1 MVLNY
6 FDSDQMYDVDKI
18 VEFIKF
24 DVLYIQIYIFFYLL
38 KIFYGFWNYFCI
50 EILYIFLWIK
60 VLFNCEK
67 S

>member
-24 DVLYIQIYIFFYLL
+24 DVLYIQIYIFFLFI
-38 KIFYGFWNYFCI
+38 KD
-50 EILYIFLWIK
+50 FLWILE
-60 VLFNCEK
+60 LFLY
-67 S
+67 